1 MEWQKA
7 NNDADNSPGWSMTN
21 YIRLKFKVNEY
32 TPISS
37 LLFLNAGGTAD
48 TDRGILKTSLG
59 NSDGSVVTYCNGG
72 LEHSND
78 GVVNCEVGLAEY
90 LHIYWFPLAGGTN
103 RIKLCEIYALE

>member
-1 MEWQKA
+1 
-7 NNDADNSPGWSMTN
+7 MTN

-90 LHIYWFPLAGGTN
+90 LHIYWFPLDGGTN